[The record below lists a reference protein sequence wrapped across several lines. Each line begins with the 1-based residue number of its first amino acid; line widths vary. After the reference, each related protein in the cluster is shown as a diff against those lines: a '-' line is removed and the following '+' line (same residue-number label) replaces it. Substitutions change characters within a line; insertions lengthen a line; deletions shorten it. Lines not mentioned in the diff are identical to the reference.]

1 MKSNLLMSR
10 TQLVKG
16 VRTLSRASVKFQSQ
30 FRKRKGKQMV
40 KSCFRTASGPRSQR
54 ENEGEI
60 GEDSIRW
67 TENLSEHQESVG
79 ISCAYVAG
87 YLLRARDR
95 SRSAACIQ
103 PFWAKPQA
111 SLPSRAWCENV
122 FPLFENSSLS
132 SP

>member
-1 MKSNLLMSR
+1 
-10 TQLVKG
+10 
-16 VRTLSRASVKFQSQ
+16 
-30 FRKRKGKQMV
+30 MV

-60 GEDSIRW
+60 GENSIRR

-95 SRSAACIQ
+95 SPSAACIQ

-111 SLPSRAWCENV
+111 LLASRPSCENA
-122 FPLFENSSLS
+122 FPMFENFGHTDFIPILDRFRAPRSVHEIANHISGKEKANKW
-132 SP
+132 